1 MPKSIQE
8 INERIKERKAVILTA
23 EEIIPFIEENGY
35 AKTARQVDVVTTGTF
50 GPMCSS
56 GAFLNFGHTSPRMR
70 MQKVWLNKVPAYG
83 GVAACDAYLGATE
96 IPEDDPAN
104 KIHPGRFP
112 YGGGHVI
119 GELVAGKDVV
129 LEASSYGTDC
139 YPRRELRTLIN
150 IRDLNQAVMMN
161 PRNAYQNYNV
171 AVNPSK
177 KVIYTYLGVLQPN
190 MGNANYSC
198 AGQLSPLMND
208 PYLRTIGV
216 GTRIFLGGGIGYVSW
231 EGTQH
236 NPTAARSERGIP
248 MDGACTLALTGDLK
262 GMNPRY
268 VRGVSLLGY
277 GASLALGVGIPI
289 PILDEE
295 MVIYVSVKDSDI
307 FAPVVDYSKSY
318 PQREGGQLGRVSYG
332 DLRSGTIAFLG
343 KEIATSSLSS
353 YPMAREIAGVL
364 KGWIQAGR
372 FLLTEK
378 VASLPGPESGQT
390 FRPLTIRQ
398 TGGAPQ

>member
-1 MPKSIQE
+1 MAKSIQE
-8 INERIKERKAVILTA
+8 INERIKQRKAVILTA
-23 EEIIPFIEENGY
+23 EEIIPYVEENGC

-56 GAFLNFGHTSPRMR
+56 GAFLNFGHTAPRMK

-83 GVAACDAYLGATE
+83 GIAACDAYLGATE
-96 IPEDDPAN
+96 IPEDDLAN
-104 KIHPGRFP
+104 KIHPGKFP

-119 GELVAGKDVV
+119 EDLVAGKDLV
-129 LEASSYGTDC
+129 LEATSYGTDC
-139 YPRRELRTLIN
+139 YPRRELHTLIN
-150 IRDLNQAVMMN
+150 IRDLNQVTMVN

-171 AVNPSK
+171 AVNTSK

-190 MGNANYSC
+190 MGTANYSC

-216 GTRIFLGGGIGYVSW
+216 GTRIFLGGGVGYVAW

-236 NPTAARSERGIP
+236 NPSVTRSERGLP
-248 MDGACTLALTGDLK
+248 MDGACTLTLLGNMK
-262 GMNPRY
+262 EMSPRY

-277 GASLALGVGIPI
+277 GVSLALGVGIPI

-295 MVIYVSVKDSDI
+295 MAMRVSVKDSDI
-307 FAPVVDYSKSY
+307 FAPVVDYSRSY
-318 PQREGGQLGRVSYG
+318 PQREGDSLGRVSYG
-332 DLRSGTIAFLG
+332 ELRSGRITFSG
-343 KEIATSSLSS
+343 KEIPTSSLSS
-353 YPMAREIAGVL
+353 YPIAREIAGAL
-364 KGWIQAGR
+364 KTWIQAGR

-378 VASLPGPESGQT
+378 VQSLPGPESGQT

-398 TGGAPQ
+398 KGGKQR